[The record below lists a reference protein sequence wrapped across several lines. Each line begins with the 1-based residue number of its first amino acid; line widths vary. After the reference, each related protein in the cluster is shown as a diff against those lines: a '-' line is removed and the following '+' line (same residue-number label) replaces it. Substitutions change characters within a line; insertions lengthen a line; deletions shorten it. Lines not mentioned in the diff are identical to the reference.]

1 MAIASWLTPASKS
14 GMGNKT
20 VGLTASKNPGA
31 SRTTIVTVTVS
42 GITKTVNCTQT
53 EQDKF
58 TLKVSSTT
66 LNSAETAITN
76 IGECSIGSASNAG
89 VATGT
94 YYRDTSQTITAKAAP
109 TGYNFIGWYEGSN
122 LISSSL
128 QVSVTMSANRT
139 LVAKYQIKSYV
150 VNAVSDD
157 TTKGIVSPAGQTVEH
172 GKNATVTANR
182 KTGYKFDGWYNGNT
196 KVTSTNPYTF
206 APTANITL
214 TAKWAINTVSDTI
227 KISPSGGG
235 TVSPNPVTGQENTII
250 SVTATPAT
258 GYNFKHWRYNDS
270 SASGGYSESTTNP
283 LRVTITGKRDIT
295 AVFELKSY
303 TVTWNANGG
312 TVSPASTTKTHGS
325 TLGTLP
331 TPTRASTAEYSYTF
345 AGWFTATSGGT
356 QISSTTT
363 VTGNVTYYAHWTATK
378 RSYTATFNGNGGST
392 PSPSSITK
400 EYNTALGT
408 LPTCTRT
415 GYTFLGW
422 YTASSGGTKISTTTV
437 VTKDI
442 TYYAQWS
449 INSYTL
455 TFNPN
460 GGTVTPTSK
469 DLEYNSVYG
478 TLPTPTR
485 ASNAQYTYTF
495 AGWYT
500 AATGGT
506 QVTAATKMA
515 AKDTTVYA
523 HWTSNTRSYT
533 VSYQTTYGTLN
544 RTSQSIAYNSK
555 GSCTLTMPNN
565 TAEFT
570 YTFVGWYTAANGGGT
585 KVGSELTLE
594 TPAITGTV
602 TYYAYV
608 TRSTKSYTHTFNA
621 NGGGTVSPATIT
633 KAYNTAL
640 GTLPTVSRTGYT
652 FVGWFDT
659 SAASGGTQ
667 ATTTTKVTGTKTW
680 YARWSINS
688 YTFTFNKNGGNTP
701 SATTITKEYNTAIG
715 TLPTCTR
722 SADNTYTYAF
732 AGWFDTSASSGGTQL
747 TTSTKVTSNK
757 TWYARW
763 TPTYKNYTVTWNANG
778 GTVSPASTTKT
789 HGSTLGTL
797 PTPTRAST
805 AEYSYTFA
813 GWFTATSGGTQ
824 ISSTTTVT
832 GNVTYYA
839 HWTATKRSYTATF
852 NGNGGSTPSPS
863 SITKEY
869 NTALGTLPTCTRTGY
884 TFLGWYTASSGGTKI
899 STTTVVTKDITY
911 YAQWSINSYTLTFNP
926 NGGTVTP
933 TSKDLEYNSVYGT
946 LPTPTRASNAQYTYT
961 FAGWYTAATGGTQVT
976 AATKMAAKDTTVYA
990 HWTSNT
996 RSYTVS
1002 YQTTYGT
1009 LNRTSQSI
1017 AYNSKGSCTL
1027 TMPNNTAEFTY
1038 TFVGWYT
1045 AANGGGTK
1053 VGSELTLETP
1063 AITGTVTYYAYVT
1076 RSTKSYTHT
1085 FNANGGGTVSPA
1097 TITKAYNTALG
1108 TLPTVSRTGYTFV
1121 GWFDTS
1127 AASGG
1132 TQATTTTKVTGTK
1145 TWYARWSINSY
1156 TFTFNKNGGNTPSAT
1171 TITKEYNTA
1180 IGTLPTCTRSADNTY
1195 TYAFAGWFDT
1205 SASSG
1210 GTQLTTSTKVTS
1222 NKTWYARWTPTYK
1235 NYTVTWNGNGG
1246 TPSKSS
1252 SSFHYND
1259 ALGTL
1264 PTATR
1269 TGYTFKGWSTSKT
1282 GTVNVNT
1289 TTKVTANV
1297 TYYAVWTINSYT
1309 WTFDANGG
1317 TGNTTK
1323 KLDYN
1328 ATLSTLPTASRD
1340 STAANNYTFAGWF
1353 DTDASTGGT
1362 QLTTSTKCTGNKTW
1376 YARWTASTRQY
1387 KLTVTAG
1394 TGGTVSGGG
1403 TYNYNASATLKAT
1416 ANSGYHFVKWSD
1428 GNTSAT
1434 RTVTVTKNATYTAT
1448 FAQDPYLNLD
1458 KTSLEFEA
1466 SGGTQTV
1473 NVTSN
1478 ISWTVS

>member
-14 GMGNKT
+14 GTGNKT
-20 VGLTASKNPGA
+20 VNLTASKNPGA

-42 GITKTVNCTQT
+42 GITKTINCTQT

-58 TLKVSSTT
+58 TLNVSSTT
-66 LNSAETAITN
+66 LNSTGTVITN

-94 YYRDTSQTITAKAAP
+94 YYRDTLQTITAKAAP
-109 TGYNFIGWYEGSN
+109 TGYSFVGWYEGSN

-128 QVSVTMSANRT
+128 QVSITMSANRT

-157 TTKGIVSPAGQTVEH
+157 TTKGTVSPAGQTVEH
-172 GKNATVTANR
+172 GKNATVTASR
-182 KTGYKFDGWYNGNT
+182 KTGYKFDGWYNGTT
-196 KVTSTNPYTF
+196 KVTSANPYTF

-214 TAKWAINTVSDTI
+214 TAKWAINTVSDTV

-235 TVSPNPVTGQENTII
+235 TVSPNPITGQENTAI
-250 SVTATPAT
+250 STTATPAT

-283 LRVTITGKRDIT
+283 LKITITGKRDIT

-312 TVSPASTTKTHGS
+312 TVSPASVSKTHGS

-331 TPTRASTAEYSYTF
+331 TPTRAATAEYSYTF
-345 AGWFTATSGGT
+345 AGWFTAASGGT

-400 EYNTALGT
+400 EYNVALGT
-408 LPTCTRT
+408 LPTCSRT

-469 DLEYNSVYG
+469 DLEYNSAYG

-485 ASNAQYTYTF
+485 ASDAQYTYTF

-500 AATGGT
+500 AATEGT
-506 QVTAATKMA
+506 QVTATTKMA

-544 RTSQSIAYNSK
+544 RTSQSVAYNSK
-555 GSCTLTMPNN
+555 GSCTLTMPDN

-594 TPAITGTV
+594 TPAIKGTV

-659 SAASGGTQ
+659 SATSGGTQ

-688 YTFTFNKNGGNTP
+688 YTFTFDKNGGNTP
-701 SATTITKEYNTAIG
+701 SATTITKEYNVAVG

-722 SADNTYTYAF
+722 NADNTYTYA
-732 AGWFDTSASSGGTQL
+732 L
-747 TTSTKVTSNK
+747 
-757 TWYARW
+757 
-763 TPTYKNYTVTWNANG
+763 
-778 GTVSPASTTKT
+778 
-789 HGSTLGTL
+789 
-797 PTPTRAST
+797 
-805 AEYSYTFA
+805 
-813 GWFTATSGGTQ
+813 
-824 ISSTTTVT
+824 
-832 GNVTYYA
+832 
-839 HWTATKRSYTATF
+839 
-852 NGNGGSTPSPS
+852 
-863 SITKEY
+863 
-869 NTALGTLPTCTRTGY
+869 
-884 TFLGWYTASSGGTKI
+884 
-899 STTTVVTKDITY
+899 
-911 YAQWSINSYTLTFNP
+911 
-926 NGGTVTP
+926 
-933 TSKDLEYNSVYGT
+933 
-946 LPTPTRASNAQYTYT
+946 
-961 FAGWYTAATGGTQVT
+961 
-976 AATKMAAKDTTVYA
+976 
-990 HWTSNT
+990 
-996 RSYTVS
+996 
-1002 YQTTYGT
+1002 
-1009 LNRTSQSI
+1009 
-1017 AYNSKGSCTL
+1017 
-1027 TMPNNTAEFTY
+1027 
-1038 TFVGWYT
+1038 
-1045 AANGGGTK
+1045 
-1053 VGSELTLETP
+1053 
-1063 AITGTVTYYAYVT
+1063 
-1076 RSTKSYTHT
+1076 
-1085 FNANGGGTVSPA
+1085 
-1097 TITKAYNTALG
+1097 
-1108 TLPTVSRTGYTFV
+1108 
-1121 GWFDTS
+1121 
-1127 AASGG
+1127 
-1132 TQATTTTKVTGTK
+1132 
-1145 TWYARWSINSY
+1145 
-1156 TFTFNKNGGNTPSAT
+1156 
-1171 TITKEYNTA
+1171 
-1180 IGTLPTCTRSADNTY
+1180 
-1195 TYAFAGWFDT
+1195 AGWFDT

-1235 NYTVTWNGNGG
+1235 NYTVTWNGNDG

-1282 GTVNVNT
+1282 GTVNVST
-1289 TTKVTANV
+1289 TTKVTADV

-1317 TGNTTK
+1317 TGDTTK
-1323 KLDYN
+1323 TLNYN
-1328 ATLSTLPTASRD
+1328 ATLSTLPTASRA

-1353 DTDASTGGT
+1353 DTNASTGGT

-1376 YARWTASTRQY
+1376 YARWTISTRQY

-1403 TYNYNASATLKAT
+1403 TYNYNASVTLKAT

-1434 RTVTVTKNATYTAT
+1434 RTVTVTKDATYTAT
-1448 FAQDPYLNLD
+1448 FKQDPYLNLD

-1478 ISWTVS
+1478 VSWTVS

>member
-763 TPTYKNYTVTWNANG
+763 TPTYKNYTVTWN
-778 GTVSPASTTKT
+778 
-789 HGSTLGTL
+789 
-797 PTPTRAST
+797 
-805 AEYSYTFA
+805 
-813 GWFTATSGGTQ
+813 
-824 ISSTTTVT
+824 
-832 GNVTYYA
+832 
-839 HWTATKRSYTATF
+839 
-852 NGNGGSTPSPS
+852 
-863 SITKEY
+863 
-869 NTALGTLPTCTRTGY
+869 
-884 TFLGWYTASSGGTKI
+884 
-899 STTTVVTKDITY
+899 
-911 YAQWSINSYTLTFNP
+911 
-926 NGGTVTP
+926 
-933 TSKDLEYNSVYGT
+933 
-946 LPTPTRASNAQYTYT
+946 
-961 FAGWYTAATGGTQVT
+961 
-976 AATKMAAKDTTVYA
+976 
-990 HWTSNT
+990 
-996 RSYTVS
+996 
-1002 YQTTYGT
+1002 
-1009 LNRTSQSI
+1009 
-1017 AYNSKGSCTL
+1017 
-1027 TMPNNTAEFTY
+1027 
-1038 TFVGWYT
+1038 
-1045 AANGGGTK
+1045 
-1053 VGSELTLETP
+1053 
-1063 AITGTVTYYAYVT
+1063 
-1076 RSTKSYTHT
+1076 
-1085 FNANGGGTVSPA
+1085 
-1097 TITKAYNTALG
+1097 
-1108 TLPTVSRTGYTFV
+1108 
-1121 GWFDTS
+1121 
-1127 AASGG
+1127 
-1132 TQATTTTKVTGTK
+1132 
-1145 TWYARWSINSY
+1145 
-1156 TFTFNKNGGNTPSAT
+1156 
-1171 TITKEYNTA
+1171 
-1180 IGTLPTCTRSADNTY
+1180 
-1195 TYAFAGWFDT
+1195 
-1205 SASSG
+1205 
-1210 GTQLTTSTKVTS
+1210 
-1222 NKTWYARWTPTYK
+1222 
-1235 NYTVTWNGNGG
+1235 GNGG

>member
-1 MAIASWLTPASKS
+1 MAIASWLIPASKS
-14 GMGNKT
+14 GTGNKT
-20 VGLTASKNPGA
+20 VGLTASKNPGV
-31 SRTTIVTVTVS
+31 SRNTIVTVTVS
-42 GITKTVNCTQT
+42 GITKTINCTQT

-58 TLKVSSTT
+58 TLKVSAITF
-66 LNSAETAITN
+66 NSAGTEITN
-76 IGECSIGSASNAG
+76 IGECSIGSASGAG
-89 VATGT
+89 VSTGT
-94 YYRDTSQTITAKAAP
+94 YYRDTSQTITAKTAP

-128 QVSVTMSANRT
+128 QVSITMSANRT

-172 GKNATVTANR
+172 GKNATVTASR
-182 KTGYKFDGWYNGNT
+182 KRGYKFDGWYNGST

-235 TVSPNPVTGQENTII
+235 TVSPNPVTGQENTAI
-250 SVTATPAT
+250 STTATPAT
-258 GYNFKHWRYNDS
+258 GYNFKHWRYNNS

-283 LRVTITGKRDIT
+283 LKITITGKRDIT
-295 AVFELKSY
+295 VVFELKSY
-303 TVTWNANGG
+303 IVTWNANGG
-312 TVSPASTTKTHGS
+312 TVSPASVSKTHGS

-331 TPTRASTAEYSYTF
+331 TPTRAATAEYSYTF
-345 AGWFTATSGGT
+345 AGWFTAASGGT

-400 EYNTALGT
+400 EYNVALGT
-408 LPTCTRT
+408 LPTCSRT

-469 DLEYNSVYG
+469 NLEYNSAYG

-485 ASNAQYTYTF
+485 ASDAQYTYTF

-544 RTSQSIAYNSK
+544 KTSQSVAYNSK
-555 GSCTLTMPNN
+555 GSCTLTMPDN
-565 TAEFT
+565 TAKFT

-594 TPAITGTV
+594 TPAIKGTV

-608 TRSTKSYTHTFNA
+608 TRSTRSYTHTFNA

-633 KAYNTAL
+633 KAYNTDL

-688 YTFTFNKNGGNTP
+688 YTFTFDKNGGNTP
-701 SATTITKEYNTAIG
+701 SSTTITKEYNTAVG

-722 SADNTYTYAF
+722 NADNTYTYAF
-732 AGWFDTSASSGGTQL
+732 AGWFNTSASSGGTQL

-763 TPTYKNYTVTWNANG
+763 TPTYKNYTVTW
-778 GTVSPASTTKT
+778 
-789 HGSTLGTL
+789 
-797 PTPTRAST
+797 
-805 AEYSYTFA
+805 
-813 GWFTATSGGTQ
+813 
-824 ISSTTTVT
+824 
-832 GNVTYYA
+832 
-839 HWTATKRSYTATF
+839 
-852 NGNGGSTPSPS
+852 
-863 SITKEY
+863 
-869 NTALGTLPTCTRTGY
+869 
-884 TFLGWYTASSGGTKI
+884 
-899 STTTVVTKDITY
+899 D
-911 YAQWSINSYTLTFNP
+911 
-926 NGGTVTP
+926 
-933 TSKDLEYNSVYGT
+933 
-946 LPTPTRASNAQYTYT
+946 
-961 FAGWYTAATGGTQVT
+961 
-976 AATKMAAKDTTVYA
+976 
-990 HWTSNT
+990 
-996 RSYTVS
+996 
-1002 YQTTYGT
+1002 
-1009 LNRTSQSI
+1009 
-1017 AYNSKGSCTL
+1017 
-1027 TMPNNTAEFTY
+1027 
-1038 TFVGWYT
+1038 
-1045 AANGGGTK
+1045 
-1053 VGSELTLETP
+1053 
-1063 AITGTVTYYAYVT
+1063 
-1076 RSTKSYTHT
+1076 
-1085 FNANGGGTVSPA
+1085 
-1097 TITKAYNTALG
+1097 
-1108 TLPTVSRTGYTFV
+1108 
-1121 GWFDTS
+1121 
-1127 AASGG
+1127 
-1132 TQATTTTKVTGTK
+1132 
-1145 TWYARWSINSY
+1145 
-1156 TFTFNKNGGNTPSAT
+1156 
-1171 TITKEYNTA
+1171 
-1180 IGTLPTCTRSADNTY
+1180 
-1195 TYAFAGWFDT
+1195 
-1205 SASSG
+1205 
-1210 GTQLTTSTKVTS
+1210 
-1222 NKTWYARWTPTYK
+1222 
-1235 NYTVTWNGNGG
+1235 GNGG

-1269 TGYTFKGWSTSKT
+1269 TRYTFKGWSTSKT
-1282 GTVNVNT
+1282 GTVNVTT

-1317 TGNTTK
+1317 TGDTTK
-1323 KLDYN
+1323 TLNYN
-1328 ATLSTLPTASRD
+1328 ATLSTLPTASRA

-1434 RTVTVTKNATYTAT
+1434 RTVTVTKDATYTAT
-1448 FAQDPYLNLD
+1448 FEQDPYLNLD
-1458 KTSLEFEA
+1458 KTSLKFEA

-1478 ISWTVS
+1478 VSWTVS

>member
-14 GMGNKT
+14 GTGNKT

-66 LNSAETAITN
+66 LNSSGTAITN
-76 IGECSIGSASNAG
+76 IGECSIGSTSNVG
-89 VATGT
+89 VSTGT

-109 TGYNFIGWYEGSN
+109 TGYNFVGWYEGSN

-172 GKNATVTANR
+172 GKNATVTASR
-182 KTGYKFDGWYNGNT
+182 KTGYKFDGWYNGTT
-196 KVTSTNPYTF
+196 KVTSANPYTF
-206 APTANITL
+206 ATTANITL
-214 TAKWAINTVSDTI
+214 TAKWAINIVSDTV

-235 TVSPNPVTGQENTII
+235 TVSPNPITGQENTAI
-250 SVTATPAT
+250 STTATPTT
-258 GYNFKHWRYNDS
+258 GYNFKHWRYNNS

-283 LRVTITGKRDIT
+283 LKIIITGKRDIT

-331 TPTRASTAEYSYTF
+331 TPTRAADVQYTYTF
-345 AGWFTATSGGT
+345 KGWFTAATGGT
-356 QISSTTT
+356 QVSASTT
-363 VTGNVTYYAHWTATK
+363 VTGNVTYYAQWTATP
-378 RSYTATFNGNGGST
+378 RSYTATFNGNGGGT
-392 PSPSSITK
+392 PSPSTITK
-400 EYNTALGT
+400 TYDSELGT
-408 LPTCTRT
+408 LPTCSRT

-469 DLEYNSVYG
+469 DLEYNSAYG

-485 ASNAQYTYTF
+485 ASDAQYTYTF

-500 AATGGT
+500 AVTEGT
-506 QVTAATKMA
+506 QVTATTKMA

-533 VSYQTTYGTLN
+533 VSYKTTYGTLN
-544 RTSQSIAYNSK
+544 KTSQSVAYNSK

-633 KAYNTAL
+633 KAYNTDL

-688 YTFTFNKNGGNTP
+688 YTFTFDKNGGNTP
-701 SATTITKEYNTAIG
+701 SATTITKEYNTTIG

-732 AGWFDTSASSGGTQL
+732 AGWFDTSASSGGTEL
-747 TTSTKVTSNK
+747 TTTTKVTSNK

-763 TPTYKNYTVTWNANG
+763 TSTYKNYTVTW
-778 GTVSPASTTKT
+778 
-789 HGSTLGTL
+789 
-797 PTPTRAST
+797 
-805 AEYSYTFA
+805 
-813 GWFTATSGGTQ
+813 
-824 ISSTTTVT
+824 
-832 GNVTYYA
+832 
-839 HWTATKRSYTATF
+839 
-852 NGNGGSTPSPS
+852 
-863 SITKEY
+863 
-869 NTALGTLPTCTRTGY
+869 
-884 TFLGWYTASSGGTKI
+884 
-899 STTTVVTKDITY
+899 D
-911 YAQWSINSYTLTFNP
+911 
-926 NGGTVTP
+926 
-933 TSKDLEYNSVYGT
+933 
-946 LPTPTRASNAQYTYT
+946 
-961 FAGWYTAATGGTQVT
+961 
-976 AATKMAAKDTTVYA
+976 
-990 HWTSNT
+990 
-996 RSYTVS
+996 
-1002 YQTTYGT
+1002 
-1009 LNRTSQSI
+1009 
-1017 AYNSKGSCTL
+1017 
-1027 TMPNNTAEFTY
+1027 
-1038 TFVGWYT
+1038 
-1045 AANGGGTK
+1045 
-1053 VGSELTLETP
+1053 
-1063 AITGTVTYYAYVT
+1063 
-1076 RSTKSYTHT
+1076 
-1085 FNANGGGTVSPA
+1085 
-1097 TITKAYNTALG
+1097 
-1108 TLPTVSRTGYTFV
+1108 
-1121 GWFDTS
+1121 
-1127 AASGG
+1127 
-1132 TQATTTTKVTGTK
+1132 
-1145 TWYARWSINSY
+1145 
-1156 TFTFNKNGGNTPSAT
+1156 
-1171 TITKEYNTA
+1171 
-1180 IGTLPTCTRSADNTY
+1180 
-1195 TYAFAGWFDT
+1195 
-1205 SASSG
+1205 
-1210 GTQLTTSTKVTS
+1210 
-1222 NKTWYARWTPTYK
+1222 
-1235 NYTVTWNGNGG
+1235 GNGG

-1282 GTVNVNT
+1282 GTVNVST

-1317 TGNTTK
+1317 TGDTTK
-1323 KLDYN
+1323 TLNYN
-1328 ATLSTLPTASRD
+1328 ATLSTLPTASRA

-1376 YARWTASTRQY
+1376 YARWTISTRQY

-1434 RTVTVTKNATYTAT
+1434 RTVTVTKDATYTAT
-1448 FAQDPYLNLD
+1448 FEQDSYLNLN

-1466 SGGTQTV
+1466 SGGTETI

-1478 ISWTVS
+1478 VSWTIS

>member
-1 MAIASWLTPASKS
+1 MAIASWLTPAFKS
-14 GMGNKT
+14 GTGNKT
-20 VGLTASKNPGA
+20 VNLTASKNPGA

-66 LNSAETAITN
+66 LNSSGTAITN
-76 IGECSIGSASNAG
+76 IGECSIGSTSNAG
-89 VATGT
+89 VSTGT

-109 TGYNFIGWYEGSN
+109 TGYSFVGWYEGSN

-172 GKNATVTANR
+172 GKNATVTASR
-182 KTGYKFDGWYNGNT
+182 KTGYKFDGWYNGT
-196 KVTSTNPYTF
+196 AKVTSANPYTF

-214 TAKWAINTVSDTI
+214 TAKWAINTVSDTV

-235 TVSPNPVTGQENTII
+235 TVSPNPITGQENTAI
-250 SVTATPAT
+250 STTATPAT

-283 LRVTITGKRDIT
+283 LKITITGKRDVT

-312 TVSPASTTKTHGS
+312 TVSPASVSKTHGS

-345 AGWFTATSGGT
+345 AGWFTAASGGT

-469 DLEYNSVYG
+469 DLEYNSAYG

-485 ASNAQYTYTF
+485 ASDAQYTYTF

-506 QVTAATKMA
+506 QVTTTTKMA

-533 VSYQTTYGTLN
+533 VSYKTTYGTLN
-544 RTSQSIAYNSK
+544 RTSQSVAYNSK

-640 GTLPTVSRTGYT
+640 GILPTVSRTGYT

-688 YTFTFNKNGGNTP
+688 YTFTFDKNGGNTP

-732 AGWFDTSASSGGTQL
+732 AGWFDTSASSGGTKL
-747 TTSTKVTSNK
+747 TTTTKVTSNK

-763 TPTYKNYTVTWNANG
+763 TSTYKNYTVTW
-778 GTVSPASTTKT
+778 
-789 HGSTLGTL
+789 
-797 PTPTRAST
+797 
-805 AEYSYTFA
+805 
-813 GWFTATSGGTQ
+813 
-824 ISSTTTVT
+824 
-832 GNVTYYA
+832 
-839 HWTATKRSYTATF
+839 
-852 NGNGGSTPSPS
+852 
-863 SITKEY
+863 
-869 NTALGTLPTCTRTGY
+869 
-884 TFLGWYTASSGGTKI
+884 
-899 STTTVVTKDITY
+899 D
-911 YAQWSINSYTLTFNP
+911 
-926 NGGTVTP
+926 
-933 TSKDLEYNSVYGT
+933 
-946 LPTPTRASNAQYTYT
+946 
-961 FAGWYTAATGGTQVT
+961 
-976 AATKMAAKDTTVYA
+976 
-990 HWTSNT
+990 
-996 RSYTVS
+996 
-1002 YQTTYGT
+1002 
-1009 LNRTSQSI
+1009 
-1017 AYNSKGSCTL
+1017 
-1027 TMPNNTAEFTY
+1027 
-1038 TFVGWYT
+1038 
-1045 AANGGGTK
+1045 
-1053 VGSELTLETP
+1053 
-1063 AITGTVTYYAYVT
+1063 
-1076 RSTKSYTHT
+1076 
-1085 FNANGGGTVSPA
+1085 
-1097 TITKAYNTALG
+1097 
-1108 TLPTVSRTGYTFV
+1108 
-1121 GWFDTS
+1121 
-1127 AASGG
+1127 
-1132 TQATTTTKVTGTK
+1132 
-1145 TWYARWSINSY
+1145 
-1156 TFTFNKNGGNTPSAT
+1156 
-1171 TITKEYNTA
+1171 
-1180 IGTLPTCTRSADNTY
+1180 
-1195 TYAFAGWFDT
+1195 
-1205 SASSG
+1205 
-1210 GTQLTTSTKVTS
+1210 
-1222 NKTWYARWTPTYK
+1222 
-1235 NYTVTWNGNGG
+1235 GNGG

-1282 GTVNVNT
+1282 GTVNVST

-1317 TGNTTK
+1317 TGDTTK
-1323 KLDYN
+1323 TLNYN
-1328 ATLSTLPTASRD
+1328 ATLSTLPTASRA

-1353 DTDASTGGT
+1353 DTNASTGGT

-1376 YARWTASTRQY
+1376 YARWTISTRQY
-1387 KLTVTAG
+1387 KLTVTAD

-1403 TYNYNASATLKAT
+1403 TYNYNASVTLKAT

-1434 RTVTVTKNATYTAT
+1434 RTVTVTKDATYTAT
-1448 FAQDPYLNLD
+1448 FERDPYLNLD

-1478 ISWTVS
+1478 VSWTVS

>member
-14 GMGNKT
+14 GTGNKT

-66 LNSAETAITN
+66 LNSSGIAITD
-76 IGECSIGSASNAG
+76 IGECSIGSTSNAG
-89 VATGT
+89 VSTGT

-109 TGYNFIGWYEGSN
+109 TGYNFVGWYEGSN

-128 QVSVTMSANRT
+128 QVSITMSANRT
-139 LVAKYQIKSYV
+139 LVARYQIKSYV

-157 TTKGIVSPAGQTVEH
+157 TTKGTVSPAGQTIEH
-172 GKNATVTANR
+172 GKNATVTATR
-182 KTGYKFDGWYNGNT
+182 KTGYKLEGWYNGTT
-196 KVTSTNPYTF
+196 KVSSSATYTF

-214 TAKWAINTVSDTI
+214 TAKWSVYNITIPVSVSPTGAGTT
-227 KISPSGGG
+227 SPSPFTGQEGSDMYI
-235 TVSPNPVTGQENTII
+235 TATPVTGYEFAYWTDGVDNTHYVNNPQHVRML
-250 SVTATPAT
+250 SVKTLTAYFT
-258 GYNFKHWRYNDS
+258 
-270 SASGGYSESTTNP
+270 
-283 LRVTITGKRDIT
+283 
-295 AVFELKSY
+295 LKSY

-345 AGWFTATSGGT
+345 AGWFTAATGGT
-356 QISSTTT
+356 QITASTT
-363 VTGNVTYYAHWTATK
+363 VTKDVTYYARWTATK
-378 RSYTATFNGNGGST
+378 RSYTATFNGNGGGT
-392 PSPSSITK
+392 PSPSTITK

-469 DLEYNSVYG
+469 DLEYNSAYG

-485 ASNAQYTYTF
+485 ASDAQYTYTF

-506 QVTAATKMA
+506 QVTTATKMA

-544 RTSQSIAYNSK
+544 RTSQSVAYNSK
-555 GSCTLTMPNN
+555 GSCTLTMPDN

-594 TPAITGTV
+594 TPAIKGTV

-667 ATTTTKVTGTKTW
+667 ATTATKVTGTKTW

-688 YTFTFNKNGGNTP
+688 YTFTFDANGGNTP
-701 SATTITKEYNTAIG
+701 SSTTITKEYNTNVG

-722 SADNTYTYAF
+722 NEDNAATYTF
-732 AGWFDTSASSGGTQL
+732 VGWFDIPNSSGGTQL
-747 TTSTKVTSNK
+747 TTTTKVISNK

-763 TPTYKNYTVTWNANG
+763 IVID
-778 GTVSPASTTKT
+778 KT
-789 HGSTLGTL
+789 
-797 PTPTRAST
+797 
-805 AEYSYTFA
+805 
-813 GWFTATSGGTQ
+813 
-824 ISSTTTVT
+824 
-832 GNVTYYA
+832 
-839 HWTATKRSYTATF
+839 
-852 NGNGGSTPSPS
+852 
-863 SITKEY
+863 
-869 NTALGTLPTCTRTGY
+869 
-884 TFLGWYTASSGGTKI
+884 
-899 STTTVVTKDITY
+899 
-911 YAQWSINSYTLTFNP
+911 YTLT
-926 NGGTVTP
+926 
-933 TSKDLEYNSVYGT
+933 
-946 LPTPTRASNAQYTYT
+946 
-961 FAGWYTAATGGTQVT
+961 
-976 AATKMAAKDTTVYA
+976 
-990 HWTSNT
+990 
-996 RSYTVS
+996 
-1002 YQTTYGT
+1002 
-1009 LNRTSQSI
+1009 I
-1017 AYNSKGSCTL
+1017 
-1027 TMPNNTAEFTY
+1027 
-1038 TFVGWYT
+1038 
-1045 AANGGGTK
+1045 
-1053 VGSELTLETP
+1053 
-1063 AITGTVTYYAYVT
+1063 
-1076 RSTKSYTHT
+1076 
-1085 FNANGGGTVSPA
+1085 
-1097 TITKAYNTALG
+1097 
-1108 TLPTVSRTGYTFV
+1108 
-1121 GWFDTS
+1121 
-1127 AASGG
+1127 
-1132 TQATTTTKVTGTK
+1132 
-1145 TWYARWSINSY
+1145 
-1156 TFTFNKNGGNTPSAT
+1156 
-1171 TITKEYNTA
+1171 
-1180 IGTLPTCTRSADNTY
+1180 
-1195 TYAFAGWFDT
+1195 
-1205 SASSG
+1205 
-1210 GTQLTTSTKVTS
+1210 
-1222 NKTWYARWTPTYK
+1222 
-1235 NYTVTWNGNGG
+1235 
-1246 TPSKSS
+1246 
-1252 SSFHYND
+1252 
-1259 ALGTL
+1259 
-1264 PTATR
+1264 
-1269 TGYTFKGWSTSKT
+1269 
-1282 GTVNVNT
+1282 
-1289 TTKVTANV
+1289 
-1297 TYYAVWTINSYT
+1297 
-1309 WTFDANGG
+1309 
-1317 TGNTTK
+1317 
-1323 KLDYN
+1323 
-1328 ATLSTLPTASRD
+1328 
-1340 STAANNYTFAGWF
+1340 
-1353 DTDASTGGT
+1353 
-1362 QLTTSTKCTGNKTW
+1362 
-1376 YARWTASTRQY
+1376 
-1387 KLTVTAG
+1387 TAG

-1403 TYNYNASATLKAT
+1403 TYAYNTKVTIKAT

-1428 GNTSAT
+1428 GNTNAT
-1434 RTVTVTKNATYTAT
+1434 REVTVTGDATYTAT

-1478 ISWTVS
+1478 VSWTVS

>member
-14 GMGNKT
+14 GTGNKT

-42 GITKTVNCTQT
+42 GITKTINCTQT

-66 LNSAETAITN
+66 LNSSGTAITN
-76 IGECSIGSASNAG
+76 IGECSIGSTSNAG
-89 VATGT
+89 VSTET

-109 TGYNFIGWYEGSN
+109 TGYSFVGWYEGSN

-139 LVAKYQIKSYV
+139 FVAKYQIKSYV

-172 GKNATVTANR
+172 GKNATVTASR
-182 KTGYKFDGWYNGNT
+182 KTGYKFDGWYNGST

-235 TVSPNPVTGQENTII
+235 TVNPNPVTGQENTAI
-250 SVTATPAT
+250 STTATPAT

-283 LRVTITGKRDIT
+283 LKITITGKRDIT

-312 TVSPASTTKTHGS
+312 TVSPASVSKTHGS

-331 TPTRASTAEYSYTF
+331 TPTRAATAEYSYTF
-345 AGWFTATSGGT
+345 AGWFTAASGGT

-378 RSYTATFNGNGGST
+378 RSYTATFNGNGGGT
-392 PSPSSITK
+392 PSPSTITK
-400 EYNTALGT
+400 TYGSELGT
-408 LPTCTRT
+408 LPTCSRT
-415 GYTFLGW
+415 GYIFLGW
-422 YTASSGGTKISTTTV
+422 YTASSGGTKISSTTKITGTV
-437 VTKDI
+437 

-455 TFNPN
+455 TYNVN
-460 GGTVTPTSK
+460 GGNAVSPASK
-469 DLEYNSVYG
+469 SVQYGSAYG
-478 TLPTPTR
+478 TLPTPTKSSD
-485 ASNAQYTYTF
+485 AEYTYTF

-500 AATGGT
+500 SASGGT
-506 QVTAATKMA
+506 QVTAN
-515 AKDTTVYA
+515 TTMGAGNTTIYA
-523 HWTSNTRSYT
+523 HWTATRRSYT
-533 VSYQTTYGTLN
+533 INYQTTYGSLN
-544 RTSQSIAYNSK
+544 RTSQSVAYGSK
-555 GSCTLTMPNN
+555 GSCTLTMPDN

-594 TPAITGTV
+594 TPAIKGTV

-659 SAASGGTQ
+659 SAANGGTQ

-688 YTFTFNKNGGNTP
+688 YRFTFDKNGGNTP
-701 SATTITKEYNTAIG
+701 STTTITKEYNTAVG

-722 SADNTYTYAF
+722 NADNTYTYAF
-732 AGWFDTSASSGGTQL
+732 AGWFDTSATSGGTQL
-747 TTSTKVTSNK
+747 TTTTKVTSNK

-763 TPTYKNYTVTWNANG
+763 TATYKNYTVTW
-778 GTVSPASTTKT
+778 
-789 HGSTLGTL
+789 
-797 PTPTRAST
+797 
-805 AEYSYTFA
+805 
-813 GWFTATSGGTQ
+813 
-824 ISSTTTVT
+824 
-832 GNVTYYA
+832 
-839 HWTATKRSYTATF
+839 
-852 NGNGGSTPSPS
+852 
-863 SITKEY
+863 
-869 NTALGTLPTCTRTGY
+869 
-884 TFLGWYTASSGGTKI
+884 
-899 STTTVVTKDITY
+899 D
-911 YAQWSINSYTLTFNP
+911 
-926 NGGTVTP
+926 
-933 TSKDLEYNSVYGT
+933 
-946 LPTPTRASNAQYTYT
+946 
-961 FAGWYTAATGGTQVT
+961 
-976 AATKMAAKDTTVYA
+976 
-990 HWTSNT
+990 
-996 RSYTVS
+996 
-1002 YQTTYGT
+1002 
-1009 LNRTSQSI
+1009 
-1017 AYNSKGSCTL
+1017 
-1027 TMPNNTAEFTY
+1027 
-1038 TFVGWYT
+1038 
-1045 AANGGGTK
+1045 
-1053 VGSELTLETP
+1053 
-1063 AITGTVTYYAYVT
+1063 
-1076 RSTKSYTHT
+1076 
-1085 FNANGGGTVSPA
+1085 
-1097 TITKAYNTALG
+1097 
-1108 TLPTVSRTGYTFV
+1108 
-1121 GWFDTS
+1121 
-1127 AASGG
+1127 
-1132 TQATTTTKVTGTK
+1132 
-1145 TWYARWSINSY
+1145 
-1156 TFTFNKNGGNTPSAT
+1156 
-1171 TITKEYNTA
+1171 
-1180 IGTLPTCTRSADNTY
+1180 
-1195 TYAFAGWFDT
+1195 
-1205 SASSG
+1205 
-1210 GTQLTTSTKVTS
+1210 
-1222 NKTWYARWTPTYK
+1222 
-1235 NYTVTWNGNGG
+1235 GNGG

-1269 TGYTFKGWSTSKT
+1269 TGYIFKGWSTSKT

-1317 TGNTTK
+1317 TGDTTK
-1323 KLDYN
+1323 TLNYN
-1328 ATLSTLPTASRD
+1328 ATLSTLPTASRA

-1428 GNTSAT
+1428 GNTSTT
-1434 RTVTVTKNATYTAT
+1434 RTVTVTKDATYTAT
-1448 FAQDPYLNLD
+1448 FEQDPYLNLD
-1458 KTSLEFEA
+1458 KTSLTFEA
-1466 SGGTQTV
+1466 AGGTQTV
-1473 NVTSN
+1473 KVTSN
-1478 ISWTVS
+1478 VSWTVS

>member
-14 GMGNKT
+14 GTGNKT
-20 VGLTASKNPGA
+20 VNLTASKNPGA
-31 SRTTIVTVTVS
+31 SRTTIVTVTVR

-66 LNSAETAITN
+66 LNSAGTAITN

-122 LISSSL
+122 LVSSSL
-128 QVSVTMSANRT
+128 QVSITMSANRT
-139 LVAKYQIKSYV
+139 LVAKYQIKSYI

-182 KTGYKFDGWYNGNT
+182 KTGYKFNGWYNGST

-235 TVSPNPVTGQENTII
+235 TVSPNPVTGQENTAI
-250 SVTATPAT
+250 STTATPAT
-258 GYNFKHWRYNDS
+258 GYNFKHWRYNNS

-283 LRVTITGKRDIT
+283 LKITVTGKRDVT

-312 TVSPASTTKTHGS
+312 TVSPASVSKTHGS

-331 TPTRASTAEYSYTF
+331 TPTRAATAEYSYTF
-345 AGWFTATSGGT
+345 AGWFTAASGGT
-356 QISSTTT
+356 QISTTTT

-378 RSYTATFNGNGGST
+378 RSYTATFNGNGGKT
-392 PSPSSITK
+392 PSPSTITK
-400 EYNTALGT
+400 EYNVALGT
-408 LPTCTRT
+408 LPTCSRT

-455 TFNPN
+455 IFNPN

-469 DLEYNSVYG
+469 NLEYNSAYG

-485 ASNAQYTYTF
+485 ASDAQYTYTF

-506 QVTAATKMA
+506 QVTTNTKMA

-544 RTSQSIAYNSK
+544 KTSQSVAYNSK
-555 GSCTLTMPNN
+555 GSCTLTMPDN

-594 TPAITGTV
+594 TPAIKGTV

-667 ATTTTKVTGTKTW
+667 ATTATKVTGTKTW

-688 YTFTFNKNGGNTP
+688 YTFTFDKNGGNTP
-701 SATTITKEYNTAIG
+701 STTTITKKYNTAVG

-722 SADNTYTYAF
+722 NEDNTYTYAF

-747 TTSTKVTSNK
+747 TTSTKVISNK

-763 TPTYKNYTVTWNANG
+763 TPTYKNYTVTW
-778 GTVSPASTTKT
+778 
-789 HGSTLGTL
+789 
-797 PTPTRAST
+797 
-805 AEYSYTFA
+805 
-813 GWFTATSGGTQ
+813 
-824 ISSTTTVT
+824 
-832 GNVTYYA
+832 
-839 HWTATKRSYTATF
+839 
-852 NGNGGSTPSPS
+852 
-863 SITKEY
+863 
-869 NTALGTLPTCTRTGY
+869 
-884 TFLGWYTASSGGTKI
+884 
-899 STTTVVTKDITY
+899 D
-911 YAQWSINSYTLTFNP
+911 
-926 NGGTVTP
+926 
-933 TSKDLEYNSVYGT
+933 
-946 LPTPTRASNAQYTYT
+946 
-961 FAGWYTAATGGTQVT
+961 
-976 AATKMAAKDTTVYA
+976 
-990 HWTSNT
+990 
-996 RSYTVS
+996 
-1002 YQTTYGT
+1002 
-1009 LNRTSQSI
+1009 
-1017 AYNSKGSCTL
+1017 
-1027 TMPNNTAEFTY
+1027 
-1038 TFVGWYT
+1038 
-1045 AANGGGTK
+1045 
-1053 VGSELTLETP
+1053 
-1063 AITGTVTYYAYVT
+1063 
-1076 RSTKSYTHT
+1076 
-1085 FNANGGGTVSPA
+1085 
-1097 TITKAYNTALG
+1097 
-1108 TLPTVSRTGYTFV
+1108 
-1121 GWFDTS
+1121 
-1127 AASGG
+1127 
-1132 TQATTTTKVTGTK
+1132 
-1145 TWYARWSINSY
+1145 
-1156 TFTFNKNGGNTPSAT
+1156 
-1171 TITKEYNTA
+1171 
-1180 IGTLPTCTRSADNTY
+1180 
-1195 TYAFAGWFDT
+1195 
-1205 SASSG
+1205 
-1210 GTQLTTSTKVTS
+1210 
-1222 NKTWYARWTPTYK
+1222 
-1235 NYTVTWNGNGG
+1235 GNGG

-1282 GTVNVNT
+1282 GTVNVST

-1317 TGNTTK
+1317 TGDTTK
-1323 KLDYN
+1323 TLNYN
-1328 ATLSTLPTASRD
+1328 ATLSTLPTTSRA

-1353 DTDASTGGT
+1353 DTNASTGGT

-1434 RTVTVTKNATYTAT
+1434 RTVTVTKDATYTAT
-1448 FAQDPYLNLD
+1448 FEQDPYLNLD

-1478 ISWTVS
+1478 VSWTVS

>member
-1 MAIASWLTPASKS
+1 MAIASWLTPAAKS
-14 GMGNKT
+14 GTGNKT
-20 VGLTASKNPGA
+20 VNLTASKNPGA

-42 GITKTVNCTQT
+42 GITKTINCTQT

-58 TLKVSSTT
+58 TLKVSFIT
-66 LNSAETAITN
+66 LNSVGTEITN
-76 IGECSIGSASNAG
+76 IGECSIGSTSSAG
-89 VATGT
+89 VSTGT

-109 TGYNFIGWYEGSN
+109 TGYSFIGWYEGSN

-182 KTGYKFDGWYNGNT
+182 KTGYKFDGWYNGTT
-196 KVTSTNPYTF
+196 KVTSANPYTF
-206 APTANITL
+206 APTTNITL
-214 TAKWAINTVSDTI
+214 TAKWTINTISDTV

-235 TVSPNPVTGQENTII
+235 TVSPNPITGQENTAI
-250 SVTATPAT
+250 STTATPAT
-258 GYNFKHWRYNDS
+258 GYNFKYWRYNDLS
-270 SASGGYSESTTNP
+270 ISGGYSESITNP
-283 LRVTITGKRDIT
+283 LEFTITGKRDIT

-312 TVSPASTTKTHGS
+312 TVSPASVSKTHGS

-331 TPTRASTAEYSYTF
+331 TPTRAATAEYSYTF
-345 AGWFTATSGGT
+345 AGWFTAASGGT

-392 PSPSSITK
+392 PSPSTITK
-400 EYNTALGT
+400 TYGSELGT
-408 LPTCTRT
+408 LPTCSRT

-422 YTASSGGTKISTTTV
+422 YTASSGGTKISSATKIIGTV
-437 VTKDI
+437 

-455 TFNPN
+455 TYNVN
-460 GGTVTPTSK
+460 GGNAVSPASK
-469 DLEYNSVYG
+469 SVQYGSAYG
-478 TLPTPTR
+478 TLPTPTKNSD
-485 ASNAQYTYTF
+485 AEFTYAF

-500 AATGGT
+500 AASGGT
-506 QVTAATKMA
+506 QVTAN
-515 AKDTTVYA
+515 TTMGAGNTTIYA
-523 HWTSNTRSYT
+523 HWTATRRSYT
-533 VSYQTTYGTLN
+533 ISYQTTYGSLN
-544 RTSQSIAYNSK
+544 RTSQSVAYGSK
-555 GSCTLTMPNN
+555 GSCTLTMPSND
-565 TAEFT
+565 AQYT
-570 YTFVGWYTAANGGGT
+570 YTFQGWYTAANGGGT
-585 KVGSELTLE
+585 KVGSSLTLE
-594 TPAITGTV
+594 TPSVKGAA

-608 TRSTKSYTHTFNA
+608 TRSTRSYTHTFNA

-688 YTFTFNKNGGNTP
+688 YTFTFDKNGGNTP
-701 SATTITKEYNTAIG
+701 STTTITKEYNTAVG

-722 SADNTYTYAF
+722 NADNTYTYAF

-747 TTSTKVTSNK
+747 TTSTKVISNK

-763 TPTYKNYTVTWNANG
+763 TA
-778 GTVSPASTTKT
+778 
-789 HGSTLGTL
+789 
-797 PTPTRAST
+797 
-805 AEYSYTFA
+805 
-813 GWFTATSGGTQ
+813 
-824 ISSTTTVT
+824 
-832 GNVTYYA
+832 
-839 HWTATKRSYTATF
+839 
-852 NGNGGSTPSPS
+852 
-863 SITKEY
+863 
-869 NTALGTLPTCTRTGY
+869 
-884 TFLGWYTASSGGTKI
+884 
-899 STTTVVTKDITY
+899 
-911 YAQWSINSYTLTFNP
+911 
-926 NGGTVTP
+926 
-933 TSKDLEYNSVYGT
+933 
-946 LPTPTRASNAQYTYT
+946 
-961 FAGWYTAATGGTQVT
+961 
-976 AATKMAAKDTTVYA
+976 
-990 HWTSNT
+990 
-996 RSYTVS
+996 
-1002 YQTTYGT
+1002 
-1009 LNRTSQSI
+1009 
-1017 AYNSKGSCTL
+1017 
-1027 TMPNNTAEFTY
+1027 
-1038 TFVGWYT
+1038 
-1045 AANGGGTK
+1045 
-1053 VGSELTLETP
+1053 
-1063 AITGTVTYYAYVT
+1063 
-1076 RSTKSYTHT
+1076 
-1085 FNANGGGTVSPA
+1085 
-1097 TITKAYNTALG
+1097 
-1108 TLPTVSRTGYTFV
+1108 
-1121 GWFDTS
+1121 
-1127 AASGG
+1127 
-1132 TQATTTTKVTGTK
+1132 
-1145 TWYARWSINSY
+1145 
-1156 TFTFNKNGGNTPSAT
+1156 
-1171 TITKEYNTA
+1171 
-1180 IGTLPTCTRSADNTY
+1180 
-1195 TYAFAGWFDT
+1195 
-1205 SASSG
+1205 
-1210 GTQLTTSTKVTS
+1210 
-1222 NKTWYARWTPTYK
+1222 TYK

-1252 SSFHYND
+1252 SSFHYNN

-1269 TGYTFKGWSTSKT
+1269 TGYTFKGWSTSNT

-1323 KLDYN
+1323 TLNYN
-1328 ATLSTLPTASRD
+1328 ATLSTLPTASRA

-1376 YARWTASTRQY
+1376 YARWTVSTRQY

-1403 TYNYNASATLKAT
+1403 TYNYGATVTLKAT
-1416 ANSGYHFVKWSD
+1416 PSAGYYFVKWSD
-1428 GNTSAT
+1428 GNTNAS
-1434 RTVTVTKNATYTAT
+1434 RTVTVTGNATYTAT
-1448 FAQDPYLNLD
+1448 FEQDPYLNLD
-1458 KTSLEFEA
+1458 KTSLTFEA
-1466 SGGTQTV
+1466 AGGTQTV

-1478 ISWTVS
+1478 VNWTVS

>member
-14 GMGNKT
+14 GTGNKT
-20 VGLTASKNPGA
+20 VNLTASKNPGA

-42 GITKTVNCTQT
+42 GITKTINCTQT

-58 TLKVSSTT
+58 TLNVSSTT
-66 LNSAETAITN
+66 LNSTGTVITN

-172 GKNATVTANR
+172 GKNATVTASR
-182 KTGYKFDGWYNGNT
+182 KTGYKFDGWYNGTT

-235 TVSPNPVTGQENTII
+235 TVSPNPVIGQEHTAI
-250 SVTATPAT
+250 STTATPAT

-270 SASGGYSESTTNP
+270 SASGGYSESTNNP
-283 LRVTITGKRDIT
+283 LKITVTGKRDVT

-312 TVSPASTTKTHGS
+312 TVSPASVSKTHGS

-331 TPTRASTAEYSYTF
+331 TPTREATAEYSYTF

-356 QISSTTT
+356 QISTTTT

-408 LPTCTRT
+408 LPTCSRT

-500 AATGGT
+500 AATEGT
-506 QVTAATKMA
+506 QVTATTKMA
-515 AKDTTVYA
+515 AKDTTIYA

-544 RTSQSIAYNSK
+544 KTSQSIAYNSK
-555 GSCTLTMPNN
+555 GSCTLTMPDN

-688 YTFTFNKNGGNTP
+688 YTFTFDKNGGNTP
-701 SATTITKEYNTAIG
+701 SATTITKEYNTAVG

-747 TTSTKVTSNK
+747 TTTTKVTSNK

-763 TPTYKNYTVTWNANG
+763 TSTYKNYTVTW
-778 GTVSPASTTKT
+778 
-789 HGSTLGTL
+789 
-797 PTPTRAST
+797 
-805 AEYSYTFA
+805 
-813 GWFTATSGGTQ
+813 
-824 ISSTTTVT
+824 
-832 GNVTYYA
+832 
-839 HWTATKRSYTATF
+839 
-852 NGNGGSTPSPS
+852 
-863 SITKEY
+863 
-869 NTALGTLPTCTRTGY
+869 
-884 TFLGWYTASSGGTKI
+884 
-899 STTTVVTKDITY
+899 D
-911 YAQWSINSYTLTFNP
+911 
-926 NGGTVTP
+926 
-933 TSKDLEYNSVYGT
+933 
-946 LPTPTRASNAQYTYT
+946 
-961 FAGWYTAATGGTQVT
+961 
-976 AATKMAAKDTTVYA
+976 
-990 HWTSNT
+990 
-996 RSYTVS
+996 
-1002 YQTTYGT
+1002 
-1009 LNRTSQSI
+1009 
-1017 AYNSKGSCTL
+1017 
-1027 TMPNNTAEFTY
+1027 
-1038 TFVGWYT
+1038 
-1045 AANGGGTK
+1045 
-1053 VGSELTLETP
+1053 
-1063 AITGTVTYYAYVT
+1063 
-1076 RSTKSYTHT
+1076 
-1085 FNANGGGTVSPA
+1085 
-1097 TITKAYNTALG
+1097 
-1108 TLPTVSRTGYTFV
+1108 
-1121 GWFDTS
+1121 
-1127 AASGG
+1127 
-1132 TQATTTTKVTGTK
+1132 
-1145 TWYARWSINSY
+1145 
-1156 TFTFNKNGGNTPSAT
+1156 
-1171 TITKEYNTA
+1171 
-1180 IGTLPTCTRSADNTY
+1180 
-1195 TYAFAGWFDT
+1195 
-1205 SASSG
+1205 
-1210 GTQLTTSTKVTS
+1210 
-1222 NKTWYARWTPTYK
+1222 
-1235 NYTVTWNGNGG
+1235 GNGG

-1282 GTVNVNT
+1282 GTVNVST

-1317 TGNTTK
+1317 TGDTTK
-1323 KLDYN
+1323 TLNYN
-1328 ATLSTLPTASRD
+1328 ATLSTLPTASRA

-1428 GNTSAT
+1428 GNTNAT
-1434 RTVTVTKNATYTAT
+1434 RTVTVTKDATYTAT
-1448 FAQDPYLNLD
+1448 FEQDPYLNLD

-1478 ISWTVS
+1478 VSWTVS

>member
-14 GMGNKT
+14 GTGNKT
-20 VGLTASKNPGA
+20 VDLTASKNPGA

-42 GITKTVNCTQT
+42 GITKTINCTQT

-66 LNSAETAITN
+66 LNSSGTAITN
-76 IGECSIGSASNAG
+76 IGECSIGSTSSAG
-89 VATGT
+89 VSTGT

-109 TGYNFIGWYEGSN
+109 TGYSFVGWYEGSN

-139 LVAKYQIKSYV
+139 LVAKYQIKTYV

-172 GKNATVTANR
+172 GKNATVTASR
-182 KTGYKFDGWYNGNT
+182 KTGYKFDGWYNGTT
-196 KVTSTNPYTF
+196 KVTSANPYTF

-235 TVSPNPVTGQENTII
+235 TVSPNPITGQENAVI

-258 GYNFKHWRYNDS
+258 GYNFKFWRYNNS
-270 SASGGYSESTTNP
+270 NASGGYSESTTNP

-312 TVSPASTTKTHGS
+312 TVSPESISKTYGS

-331 TPTRASTAEYSYTF
+331 TPTRAATAEYSYTF
-345 AGWFTATSGGT
+345 AGWFTAASGGT
-356 QISSTTT
+356 QISTTTT

-378 RSYTATFNGNGGST
+378 RSYTATFNGNGGGT
-392 PSPSSITK
+392 PSPSTITK

-469 DLEYNSVYG
+469 DLEYNSAYG

-485 ASNAQYTYTF
+485 ASDVQYTYTF

-506 QVTAATKMA
+506 QVTTTTKMA

-544 RTSQSIAYNSK
+544 RTSQSVAYNSK
-555 GSCTLTMPNN
+555 GSCILTMPDN

-621 NGGGTVSPATIT
+621 NGGGTVSPSTIT

-688 YTFTFNKNGGNTP
+688 YTFTFDKNGGNTP
-701 SATTITKEYNTAIG
+701 SATTITKEYNTAVG

-722 SADNTYTYAF
+722 NADNTYTYTF

-747 TTSTKVTSNK
+747 TTTTKVTSNK

-763 TPTYKNYTVTWNANG
+763 TSTYKNYTVTW
-778 GTVSPASTTKT
+778 
-789 HGSTLGTL
+789 
-797 PTPTRAST
+797 
-805 AEYSYTFA
+805 
-813 GWFTATSGGTQ
+813 
-824 ISSTTTVT
+824 
-832 GNVTYYA
+832 
-839 HWTATKRSYTATF
+839 
-852 NGNGGSTPSPS
+852 
-863 SITKEY
+863 
-869 NTALGTLPTCTRTGY
+869 
-884 TFLGWYTASSGGTKI
+884 
-899 STTTVVTKDITY
+899 D
-911 YAQWSINSYTLTFNP
+911 
-926 NGGTVTP
+926 
-933 TSKDLEYNSVYGT
+933 
-946 LPTPTRASNAQYTYT
+946 
-961 FAGWYTAATGGTQVT
+961 
-976 AATKMAAKDTTVYA
+976 
-990 HWTSNT
+990 
-996 RSYTVS
+996 
-1002 YQTTYGT
+1002 
-1009 LNRTSQSI
+1009 
-1017 AYNSKGSCTL
+1017 
-1027 TMPNNTAEFTY
+1027 
-1038 TFVGWYT
+1038 
-1045 AANGGGTK
+1045 
-1053 VGSELTLETP
+1053 
-1063 AITGTVTYYAYVT
+1063 
-1076 RSTKSYTHT
+1076 
-1085 FNANGGGTVSPA
+1085 
-1097 TITKAYNTALG
+1097 
-1108 TLPTVSRTGYTFV
+1108 
-1121 GWFDTS
+1121 
-1127 AASGG
+1127 
-1132 TQATTTTKVTGTK
+1132 
-1145 TWYARWSINSY
+1145 
-1156 TFTFNKNGGNTPSAT
+1156 
-1171 TITKEYNTA
+1171 
-1180 IGTLPTCTRSADNTY
+1180 
-1195 TYAFAGWFDT
+1195 
-1205 SASSG
+1205 
-1210 GTQLTTSTKVTS
+1210 
-1222 NKTWYARWTPTYK
+1222 
-1235 NYTVTWNGNGG
+1235 GNGG

-1282 GTVNVNT
+1282 GTVNVST

-1317 TGNTTK
+1317 TGDTTK
-1323 KLDYN
+1323 TLNYN
-1328 ATLSTLPTASRD
+1328 ATLSTLPTASRA

-1376 YARWTASTRQY
+1376 YARWTASIRQY

-1394 TGGTVSGGG
+1394 TGGTVNGGG
-1403 TYNYNASATLKAT
+1403 TYNYNASAILKAT

-1434 RTVTVTKNATYTAT
+1434 RTVTVTKDATYTAT
-1448 FAQDPYLNLD
+1448 FEQDPYLNLD

-1478 ISWTVS
+1478 VSWTVS

>member
-14 GMGNKT
+14 GTGNKT
-20 VGLTASKNPGA
+20 VGLTASKNSGA

-109 TGYNFIGWYEGSN
+109 TGYNFVGWYEGSN

-128 QVSVTMSANRT
+128 QVSITMSANRT
-139 LVAKYQIKSYV
+139 LVARYQIKTYV

-157 TTKGIVSPAGQTVEH
+157 TIKGTVSPAGQTIEH
-172 GKNATVTANR
+172 GKNATVTATR
-182 KTGYKFDGWYNGNT
+182 KTGYKLEGWYNGTT
-196 KVTSTNPYTF
+196 KVSSSNTYTF

-214 TAKWAINTVSDTI
+214 TAKWSVYNIIIPVNVSPTGAGTT
-227 KISPSGGG
+227 SPS
-235 TVSPNPVTGQENTII
+235 PFTGQEGSYVYI
-250 SVTATPAT
+250 TATPAT
-258 GYNFKHWRYNDS
+258 GYEFAYWTDGVDNTHYVN
-270 SASGGYSESTTNP
+270 NP
-283 LRVTITGKRDIT
+283 QHIRMLSVKTLT
-295 AVFELKSY
+295 AYFTLKSY
-303 TVTWNANGG
+303 TVTWNANDG

-345 AGWFTATSGGT
+345 AGWFTAATGGT
-356 QISSTTT
+356 QITASTI
-363 VTGNVTYYAHWTATK
+363 VTKDVTYYAHWTATK
-378 RSYTATFNGNGGST
+378 RSYTATFNGNGGGT
-392 PSPSSITK
+392 PSPSTITK
-400 EYNTALGT
+400 KYNTALGT
-408 LPTCTRT
+408 LPICTRT

-460 GGTVTPTSK
+460 GGTVTQTSK
-469 DLEYNSVYG
+469 NLEYNSAYG

-506 QVTAATKMA
+506 QVTTATKMA

-523 HWTSNTRSYT
+523 HWTSNIRSYT

-544 RTSQSIAYNSK
+544 KTSQSVAYNSK
-555 GSCTLTMPNN
+555 GSCTLTIPDN

-594 TPAITGTV
+594 TPAIKGTV

-667 ATTTTKVTGTKTW
+667 ATTSTKVTGTKTW

-688 YTFTFNKNGGNTP
+688 YTFTFDKNGGNTP
-701 SATTITKEYNTAIG
+701 STTTITKEYNTNVG

-722 SADNTYTYAF
+722 NEDNAATYTF
-732 AGWFDTSASSGGTQL
+732 VGWFDIPNSSGGTQL
-747 TTSTKVTSNK
+747 TTTTKVISNK

-763 TPTYKNYTVTWNANG
+763 NPTYKNYTVTWDGQG
-778 GTVSPASTTKT
+778 GTPSESSRTLQYN
-789 HGSTLGTL
+789 STLGTL
-797 PTPTRAST
+797 PT
-805 AEYSYTFA
+805 
-813 GWFTATSGGTQ
+813 
-824 ISSTTTVT
+824 
-832 GNVTYYA
+832 
-839 HWTATKRSYTATF
+839 
-852 NGNGGSTPSPS
+852 
-863 SITKEY
+863 
-869 NTALGTLPTCTRTGY
+869 
-884 TFLGWYTASSGGTKI
+884 
-899 STTTVVTKDITY
+899 
-911 YAQWSINSYTLTFNP
+911 
-926 NGGTVTP
+926 
-933 TSKDLEYNSVYGT
+933 
-946 LPTPTRASNAQYTYT
+946 
-961 FAGWYTAATGGTQVT
+961 
-976 AATKMAAKDTTVYA
+976 
-990 HWTSNT
+990 
-996 RSYTVS
+996 
-1002 YQTTYGT
+1002 
-1009 LNRTSQSI
+1009 
-1017 AYNSKGSCTL
+1017 
-1027 TMPNNTAEFTY
+1027 
-1038 TFVGWYT
+1038 
-1045 AANGGGTK
+1045 
-1053 VGSELTLETP
+1053 
-1063 AITGTVTYYAYVT
+1063 AI
-1076 RSTKSYTHT
+1076 K
-1085 FNANGGGTVSPA
+1085 
-1097 TITKAYNTALG
+1097 
-1108 TLPTVSRTGYTFV
+1108 
-1121 GWFDTS
+1121 
-1127 AASGG
+1127 
-1132 TQATTTTKVTGTK
+1132 
-1145 TWYARWSINSY
+1145 
-1156 TFTFNKNGGNTPSAT
+1156 
-1171 TITKEYNTA
+1171 
-1180 IGTLPTCTRSADNTY
+1180 
-1195 TYAFAGWFDT
+1195 
-1205 SASSG
+1205 
-1210 GTQLTTSTKVTS
+1210 
-1222 NKTWYARWTPTYK
+1222 
-1235 NYTVTWNGNGG
+1235 
-1246 TPSKSS
+1246 
-1252 SSFHYND
+1252 
-1259 ALGTL
+1259 
-1264 PTATR
+1264 
-1269 TGYTFKGWSTSKT
+1269 TGYTFKGW
-1282 GTVNVNT
+1282 GTTTATNVPNVYT
-1289 TTKVTANV
+1289 TTKVIKDV
-1297 TYYAVWTINSYT
+1297 TYYAIWDVNSYT

-1317 TGNTTK
+1317 TGDTTK
-1323 KLDYN
+1323 TLNYN
-1328 ATLSTLPTASRD
+1328 SRLTVLPTANRD
-1340 STAANNYTFAGWF
+1340 STVANDYLFNGWY
-1353 DTDASTGGT
+1353 DTKASTGGT
-1362 QLTTSTKCTGNKTW
+1362 KLTTSTKCTGDKTW
-1376 YARWTASTRQY
+1376 YARWIVIDKTYT
-1387 KLTVTAG
+1387 LTITAG

-1403 TYNYNASATLKAT
+1403 TYAYNTKVTIKAT

-1428 GNTSAT
+1428 GNTNAT
-1434 RTVTVTKNATYTAT
+1434 REVTVTGDATYTAT
-1448 FAQDPYLNLD
+1448 FEQDPYLNLD

-1478 ISWTVS
+1478 VSWTVS

>member
-14 GMGNKT
+14 GTGNKT
-20 VGLTASKNPGA
+20 VDLTASKNPGA

-66 LNSAETAITN
+66 LNSSGTEITN
-76 IGECSIGSASNAG
+76 IGECSIGSTSNAG
-89 VATGT
+89 VSTGT
-94 YYRDTSQTITAKAAP
+94 YYRDTLQTITAKAAP
-109 TGYNFIGWYEGSN
+109 TGYSFVGWYEGSN

-128 QVSVTMSANRT
+128 QVSVTISANRT

-172 GKNATVTANR
+172 GKNATVTASR
-182 KTGYKFDGWYNGNT
+182 KTGYKFDGWYNGTT
-196 KVTSTNPYTF
+196 KVTSANPYTF

-214 TAKWAINTVSDTI
+214 TAKWAINTVSDTV

-235 TVSPNPVTGQENTII
+235 TVSPNPITGQENTAI
-250 SVTATPAT
+250 STTATPAT

-283 LRVTITGKRDIT
+283 LKITITGKRDIT

-312 TVSPASTTKTHGS
+312 TVSPASVSKTHGS

-331 TPTRASTAEYSYTF
+331 TPTRAATAEYSYTF
-345 AGWFTATSGGT
+345 AGWFTAASGGT

-400 EYNTALGT
+400 EYNTTLGT
-408 LPTCTRT
+408 LPTCSRT

-469 DLEYNSVYG
+469 NLEYNSAYG

-485 ASNAQYTYTF
+485 ASDAQYTYTF

-506 QVTAATKMA
+506 QVTATTKMA

-544 RTSQSIAYNSK
+544 RTSQSVAYNSK
-555 GSCTLTMPNN
+555 GSCTLTMPDN

-594 TPAITGTV
+594 TPAIKGTV

-688 YTFTFNKNGGNTP
+688 YTFTFDKNGGNTL
-701 SATTITKEYNTAIG
+701 SATTITKEYNTAVG

-722 SADNTYTYAF
+722 NADNTYTYAF

-747 TTSTKVTSNK
+747 TTATKITSNK

-763 TPTYKNYTVTWNANG
+763 T
-778 GTVSPASTTKT
+778 S
-789 HGSTLGTL
+789 
-797 PTPTRAST
+797 
-805 AEYSYTFA
+805 
-813 GWFTATSGGTQ
+813 
-824 ISSTTTVT
+824 
-832 GNVTYYA
+832 
-839 HWTATKRSYTATF
+839 
-852 NGNGGSTPSPS
+852 
-863 SITKEY
+863 
-869 NTALGTLPTCTRTGY
+869 
-884 TFLGWYTASSGGTKI
+884 
-899 STTTVVTKDITY
+899 
-911 YAQWSINSYTLTFNP
+911 
-926 NGGTVTP
+926 
-933 TSKDLEYNSVYGT
+933 
-946 LPTPTRASNAQYTYT
+946 
-961 FAGWYTAATGGTQVT
+961 
-976 AATKMAAKDTTVYA
+976 
-990 HWTSNT
+990 
-996 RSYTVS
+996 
-1002 YQTTYGT
+1002 
-1009 LNRTSQSI
+1009 
-1017 AYNSKGSCTL
+1017 
-1027 TMPNNTAEFTY
+1027 
-1038 TFVGWYT
+1038 
-1045 AANGGGTK
+1045 
-1053 VGSELTLETP
+1053 
-1063 AITGTVTYYAYVT
+1063 
-1076 RSTKSYTHT
+1076 
-1085 FNANGGGTVSPA
+1085 
-1097 TITKAYNTALG
+1097 
-1108 TLPTVSRTGYTFV
+1108 
-1121 GWFDTS
+1121 
-1127 AASGG
+1127 
-1132 TQATTTTKVTGTK
+1132 
-1145 TWYARWSINSY
+1145 
-1156 TFTFNKNGGNTPSAT
+1156 
-1171 TITKEYNTA
+1171 
-1180 IGTLPTCTRSADNTY
+1180 
-1195 TYAFAGWFDT
+1195 
-1205 SASSG
+1205 
-1210 GTQLTTSTKVTS
+1210 
-1222 NKTWYARWTPTYK
+1222 TYK
-1235 NYTVTWNGNGG
+1235 NYTVTWNGNDG

-1282 GTVNVNT
+1282 GTVNVST

-1317 TGNTTK
+1317 TGDTTK
-1323 KLDYN
+1323 TLNYN
-1328 ATLSTLPTASRD
+1328 ATLSTLPTASRA

-1434 RTVTVTKNATYTAT
+1434 RTVTVTKDATYTAT
-1448 FAQDPYLNLD
+1448 FEQDPYLNLD

-1478 ISWTVS
+1478 VSWTVS

>member
-14 GMGNKT
+14 GTGNKT
-20 VGLTASKNPGA
+20 VNLTASKNSGA

-66 LNSAETAITN
+66 LNSAGTEITN
-76 IGECSIGSASNAG
+76 IGECSIGSTSSAG
-89 VATGT
+89 VSTGT
-94 YYRDTSQTITAKAAP
+94 YYRDISQTITAKAAP

-157 TTKGIVSPAGQTVEH
+157 TTKGTVSPAGQTVEH
-172 GKNATVTANR
+172 GKNATVTASR
-182 KTGYKFDGWYNGNT
+182 KTGYKFDGWYNGST

-214 TAKWAINTVSDTI
+214 TAKWAINIVSDTI

-235 TVSPNPVTGQENTII
+235 TVSPNPVIGQELTAI
-250 SVTATPAT
+250 SATATPAT
-258 GYNFKHWRYNDS
+258 GYNFKHWRYDVS

-283 LRVTITGKRDIT
+283 LKITVTGKRDVT

-312 TVSPASTTKTHGS
+312 TVSPASVSKTHGS

-331 TPTRASTAEYSYTF
+331 TPTRAATAEYSYTF
-345 AGWFTATSGGT
+345 AGWFTAASGGT

-408 LPTCTRT
+408 LPTCSRT

-469 DLEYNSVYG
+469 NLEYNSAYG
-478 TLPTPTR
+478 TLPTPTK
-485 ASNAQYTYTF
+485 ASDAQYTYTF

-544 RTSQSIAYNSK
+544 RTSQSVAYNSK
-555 GSCTLTMPNN
+555 GSCTLTMPDN

-570 YTFVGWYTAANGGGT
+570 YTFIGWYTAANGGGT

-594 TPAITGTV
+594 TPAIKGTV

-688 YTFTFNKNGGNTP
+688 YTFTFDKNGGNTP
-701 SATTITKEYNTAIG
+701 SSTTITKEYNTTVG

-722 SADNTYTYAF
+722 NADNTYTYAF

-747 TTSTKVTSNK
+747 TTT
-757 TWYARW
+757 
-763 TPTYKNYTVTWNANG
+763 
-778 GTVSPASTTKT
+778 
-789 HGSTLGTL
+789 
-797 PTPTRAST
+797 
-805 AEYSYTFA
+805 
-813 GWFTATSGGTQ
+813 
-824 ISSTTTVT
+824 
-832 GNVTYYA
+832 
-839 HWTATKRSYTATF
+839 
-852 NGNGGSTPSPS
+852 
-863 SITKEY
+863 
-869 NTALGTLPTCTRTGY
+869 
-884 TFLGWYTASSGGTKI
+884 
-899 STTTVVTKDITY
+899 
-911 YAQWSINSYTLTFNP
+911 
-926 NGGTVTP
+926 
-933 TSKDLEYNSVYGT
+933 
-946 LPTPTRASNAQYTYT
+946 
-961 FAGWYTAATGGTQVT
+961 
-976 AATKMAAKDTTVYA
+976 
-990 HWTSNT
+990 
-996 RSYTVS
+996 
-1002 YQTTYGT
+1002 
-1009 LNRTSQSI
+1009 
-1017 AYNSKGSCTL
+1017 
-1027 TMPNNTAEFTY
+1027 
-1038 TFVGWYT
+1038 
-1045 AANGGGTK
+1045 
-1053 VGSELTLETP
+1053 
-1063 AITGTVTYYAYVT
+1063 
-1076 RSTKSYTHT
+1076 
-1085 FNANGGGTVSPA
+1085 
-1097 TITKAYNTALG
+1097 
-1108 TLPTVSRTGYTFV
+1108 
-1121 GWFDTS
+1121 
-1127 AASGG
+1127 
-1132 TQATTTTKVTGTK
+1132 
-1145 TWYARWSINSY
+1145 
-1156 TFTFNKNGGNTPSAT
+1156 
-1171 TITKEYNTA
+1171 
-1180 IGTLPTCTRSADNTY
+1180 
-1195 TYAFAGWFDT
+1195 
-1205 SASSG
+1205 
-1210 GTQLTTSTKVTS
+1210 TKVTS

-1282 GTVNVNT
+1282 GTVNVST
-1289 TTKVTANV
+1289 ITKVTANV

-1317 TGNTTK
+1317 TGDTTK
-1323 KLDYN
+1323 TLNYN
-1328 ATLSTLPTASRD
+1328 ATLSTLPTASRA

-1428 GNTSAT
+1428 NNTSAT
-1434 RTVTVTKNATYTAT
+1434 RTVTVTKDATYTAT
-1448 FAQDPYLNLD
+1448 FEQDPYLNLN

-1466 SGGTQTV
+1466 SGGTKTV

-1478 ISWTVS
+1478 VSWTVS